1 MTWSVTFLNE
11 SVEAEMEGQAEDV
24 RARFKRIVQL
34 INEFGLERLP
44 PKFVD
49 HIQGAVWELRLRGKD
64 GIARA
69 LYVTAG
75 GKRVVILRVFAK
87 KTQKTPQREIR
98 LALERAKEVR

>member
-1 MTWSVTFLNE
+1 
-11 SVEAEMEGQAEDV
+11 MEGQAEDV
-24 RARFKRIVQL
+24 RARFKRIMQL

>member
-1 MTWSVTFLNE
+1 
-11 SVEAEMEGQAEDV
+11 MEGQAEDV